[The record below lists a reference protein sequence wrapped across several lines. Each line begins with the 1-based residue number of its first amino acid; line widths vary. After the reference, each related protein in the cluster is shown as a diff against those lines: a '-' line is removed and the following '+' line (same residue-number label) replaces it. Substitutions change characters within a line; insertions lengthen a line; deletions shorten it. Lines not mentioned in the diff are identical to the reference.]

1 LLGEIRDFSLEN
13 RKTNSAEVV
22 GADLADLIQGD
33 VLVDIYN
40 RVAFSTDASIYRI
53 LPQCVIA
60 PKDTADIV
68 AVVKYAENNQ
78 IPITPRGAGSG
89 LAGESLTSG
98 IVLDIRR
105 FMDSIL
111 ETANDGSW
119 VRVQPGVVLD
129 TLNLHLS
136 KWGRKIGPDPSSGNR
151 AVIGGVVANNATGAH
166 SLQYG
171 YMADFVQ
178 SIQVV
183 LADGTCAEFTDS
195 EDSQS
200 QGRAGQC
207 ARACLDLLGDKQE
220 LIRDAQPAT
229 QRNRCGYTIQ
239 NIVQG
244 TNVNLAKL
252 MAGSEG
258 TLAVFSEITLRTVP
272 VPKAKGLVQFE
283 FDDFEKM
290 ARAVSVIVD
299 CGAAA
304 CELMDETLIEMAREA
319 FPKYHRI
326 LPSDCAATLLVEQVG
341 DDAASV
347 RAQIEKTIETVGVLA
362 TGHLEVPDADEQ
374 ALLWKARKDAVPLL
388 NRQKGPSHPIAFIED
403 VSVDYRRLDEYI
415 AGLQK
420 IGRQYDIPIAFYG
433 HAGGGELHVRPFLDL
448 SCPEEI
454 QRMRQ
459 IAGDVFLLAWSLGG
473 SISGEHAD
481 GLLRAAFIA
490 DQYGKEYYQI
500 LKKIKQIFDPAG
512 ILNPG
517 KIINEDPDVMVKNLR
532 AVELKAADGFQTEL
546 CFEPDAFRYEVEQCN
561 GCGVCLAQAAS
572 SRMCPIFRGLNEEL
586 ASSRAKADLLANW
599 MAGQLPLTPSAAKQ
613 LKTILGLCVN
623 CKMCS
628 IECPAGVDVS
638 KLIIEAR
645 TQLAH
650 QTGFTATE
658 LALSHNRWMSVLAS
672 AFSPLS
678 NWVMALAIMRWV
690 LEKTLGFDRTRRFP
704 HFDRGSFIHK
714 ARKML
719 KKSPSLLVP
728 IDKIVYFVDSYANW
742 NDHELGFA
750 VLSVLQKLGIEVQIP
765 PQRPVPLPAFVYGNL
780 KTARRDIEYNL
791 KQFTPF
797 VQQGYKILCSEPSA
811 ALCLTDEI
819 SLITHDERAQLVAE
833 NTYELMDYLNTLIE
847 KSPELLPDE
856 CKTLPNQYTGKKI
869 AYHAPCHLKAQ
880 RLSGAS
886 IGLLKKCG
894 MDVTD
899 INGGCCGLAGTA
911 GMQKKHHEMSGAI
924 GELLANKIDEC
935 APDIILTECAAC
947 KMQIEHLTGK
957 EVLHP
962 IKLLMRTF

>member
-1 LLGEIRDFSLEN
+1 M
-13 RKTNSAEVV
+13 KSAEQI
-22 GADLADLIQGD
+22 GSDLANLVRGVVQ
-33 VLVDIYN
+33 VDIYN

-68 AVVKYAENNQ
+68 TIVKYAADNQ
-78 IPITPRGAGSG
+78 IPIAPRGAGSG
-89 LAGESLTSG
+89 LAGESLTCG
-98 IVLDIRR
+98 IVLDVRR

-111 ETANDGSW
+111 ETADDGAS

-129 TLNLHLS
+129 TLNSHLS

-151 AVIGGVVANNATGAH
+151 AVVGGVVANNATGAH

-171 YMADFVQ
+171 YIADFVQ

-183 LADGTCAEFTDS
+183 LADGTPAKFTDNA
-195 EDSQS
+195 DSHS
-200 QGRAGQC
+200 KEPQGRLAGE
-207 ARACLDLLGDKQE
+207 CLALLGDQQE
-220 LIRDAQPAT
+220 LIQNAQPAT

-239 NIVQG
+239 NIING

-252 MAGSEG
+252 MASSEG

-283 FDDFEKM
+283 FGDFEKM

-299 CGAAA
+299 CGVVA
-304 CELMDETLIEMAREA
+304 CELMDGTLIEMAREA

-326 LPSDCAATLLVEQVG
+326 LPSGCAATLLVEQVG
-341 DDAASV
+341 DDIQSV
-347 RAQIEKTIETVGVLA
+347 RNQICKTIEAVGALA
-362 TGHLEVPDADEQ
+362 TGYLEVLDADEQ

-388 NRQKGPSHPIAFIED
+388 NRKKGPTHPIAFIED

-415 AGLQK
+415 TGLQK
-420 IGRQYDIPIAFYG
+420 IGKQYDIPIAFYG
-433 HAGGGELHVRPFLDL
+433 HAGSGELHVRPFLDL

-454 QRMRQ
+454 QRMRK
-459 IAGDVFLLAWSLGG
+459 IAADVFSLAWSLGG
-473 SISGEHAD
+473 SVSGEHAD

-532 AVELKAADGFQTEL
+532 AVELKAAEGFQTEL
-546 CFEPDAFRYEVEQCN
+546 CFAPDAFRYEVEQCN
-561 GCGVCLAQAAS
+561 GCGVCLSRVAS

-586 ASSRAKADLLANW
+586 GSSRAKADLLANW
-599 MAGQLPLTPSAAKQ
+599 MAGRLPDTPSAAKQ
-613 LKTILGLCVN
+613 LKSILGLCVN

-628 IECPAGVDVS
+628 VECPAGVDVS

-645 TQLAH
+645 TQLAR

-658 LALSHNRWMSVLAS
+658 LALSHNRWMSTLAS

-678 NWVMALAIMRWV
+678 NWVMALAITRWV

-714 ARKML
+714 ARKLL
-719 KKSPSLLVP
+719 KRNPSPVDP
-728 IDKIVYFVDSYANW
+728 IDKVVYFVDSYANW
-742 NDHELGFA
+742 NDHELGFSVLA
-750 VLSVLQKLGIEVQIP
+750 VLEKLNIEVVVP
-765 PQRPVPLPAFVYGNL
+765 KQRPVPLPAFVYGNL

-791 KQFTPF
+791 KQFTPY

-819 SLITHDERAQLVAE
+819 SLITHDERAQLIAE
-833 NTYELMDYLNTLIE
+833 NTYELMDYLNTLV
-847 KSPELLPDE
+847 KQSPELLPAE
-856 CKTLPNQYTGKKI
+856 YKTLPGRYAEKKV
-869 AYHAPCHLKAQ
+869 AYHDPCHLKAQ

-886 IGLLKKCG
+886 IELLKKCG
-894 MDVTD
+894 LDVTD
-899 INGGCCGLAGTA
+899 IEGGCCGLAGTA
-911 GMQKKHHEMSGAI
+911 GMQKKHHEMSGVI
-924 GELLANKIDEC
+924 GKLLTAKIDDC
-935 APDIILTECAAC
+935 NPDIILTECAAC
-947 KMQIEHLTGK
+947 KMQIEHLTPK
-957 EVLHP
+957 AVLHP
-962 IKLLMRTF
+962 IKLLARAL